1 MTSFSKTFAHLFVL
15 MAALCLPLVS
25 PAQHDHVEHAD
36 HSHDTLTETPSEHAV
51 ADEKFNP
58 TEVIMHHIADAHDW
72 HLFDWKGNAV
82 SIPLPVILYTDNG
95 LKVFMSSAFHHD
107 DLGMHQHDGLVKYH
121 GKLYYANAE
130 ADAHGSYISFDEQ
143 HHPANAMPL
152 DFSITKNVASMFVS
166 VFIIL
171 MIFIATAKNYTRNS
185 GAPKGIAAW
194 MEPLII
200 FVRDDIARPNIG
212 HKYEKFMPY
221 LLTAFFFI
229 WFNNLLGLIPIIP
242 GGANLTGNI
251 AVTLTLAFFTLVLT
265 NINGNKGYWKHIFA
279 TPGVP
284 VWLYPIMIPV
294 ELIGI
299 VTKPFALMIR
309 LFANITAGHIV
320 ILSLISLIFI
330 FKSVAMAAVS
340 VPFALFISVLELLV
354 AALQAY
360 IFTMLS
366 ALFIGS
372 AVAEHE
378 HH

>member
-1 MTSFSKTFAHLFVL
+1 MTSFSKTFTHLLVL
-15 MAALCLPLVS
+15 LAAFCLPLVS
-25 PAQHDHVEHAD
+25 PAQHGHEEHAD
-36 HSHDTLTETPSEHAV
+36 HQHEMTEETSANLHEE
-51 ADEKFNP
+51 DEKFNP
-58 TEVIMHHIADAHDW
+58 TDVIMHHIADGHDW
-72 HLFDWKGNAV
+72 HLFDWKGHAV
-82 SIPLPVILYTDNG
+82 SVPLPVILYTDNG
-95 LKVFMSSAFHHD
+95 LKTFMSSAFHHD
-107 DLGMHQHDGLVKYH
+107 DMGMHPHDGFVKYH
-121 GKLYYANAE
+121 GKIYYANAE
-130 ADAHGSYISFDEQ
+130 ADAHGSYISYDEQ
-143 HHPANAMPL
+143 HHPTNAKPL

-166 VFIIL
+166 VMIIL
-171 MIFIATAKNYTRNS
+171 MIFIATARNYTRNS

-265 NINGNKGYWKHIFA
+265 NINGNKDYWKHIFA